1 MGSSAALII
10 TSAGIAAGVFAQQEA
25 ARRARRQRQQVAT
38 MPDRHPSRPGRRM
51 TPAQRACQR
60 FEDSAARVVRF
71 EAEEELRQL
80 RRERAMQA
88 RPMTAT
94 EVIERQREFARHH
107 INHRINEVFVEQF
120 AAEVRAALGLQP
132 VPEPEP
138 VNEAAGANNPTIV
151 PNRADCDTGIGM
163 AAPAREHLQGLPP
176 AMLQDI
182 PEELLRHIELRPGQV
197 FYYRGEQITFR
208 PAVSNDDALAAEKR
222 AKVLLLDSLNEE
234 QKEYWLKKNYLM
246 AQGNVTRMW
255 YKIKPGREGNIEDG
269 KGHGYCI
276 TAQGF
281 LPMSDIVLSQKLLI
295 EGDEN
300 TFLATARKSQRTVT
314 RLRAFDRL
322 HLRAGGVQRFN
333 ITGEEGDG

>member
-1 MGSSAALII
+1 MPPGE
-10 TSAGIAAGVFAQQEA
+10 TRQAQHP
-25 ARRARRQRQQVAT
+25 R
-38 MPDRHPSRPGRRM
+38 PRHASRPGPRM

-132 VPEPEP
+132 VPD
-138 VNEAAGANNPTIV
+138 NEAAAACNPTIV
-151 PNRADCDTGIGM
+151 PNRNDCDTGIGM

-176 AMLQDI
+176 AMLEDI

-208 PAVSNDDALAAEKR
+208 PHVSNDEAIAAEQR
-222 AKVLLLDSLNEE
+222 AKTLLLDSLNVD
-234 QKEYWLKKNYLM
+234 QKEYWQKKSYFM
-246 AQGNVTRMW
+246 AQGNVTGMW

-314 RLRAFDRL
+314 RLRAFDRV
-322 HLRAGGVQRFN
+322 HLRADVAQRFN
-333 ITGEEGDG
+333 ITGEERDG